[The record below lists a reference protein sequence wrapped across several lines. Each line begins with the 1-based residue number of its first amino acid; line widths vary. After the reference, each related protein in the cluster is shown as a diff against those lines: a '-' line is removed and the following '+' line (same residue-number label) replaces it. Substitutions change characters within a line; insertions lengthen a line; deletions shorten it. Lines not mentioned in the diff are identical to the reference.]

1 MQEQFFQYLLIRA
14 LLVGSQISIWFISQS
29 GAQSQLLDMPH

>member
-14 LLVGSQISIWFISQS
+14 LLVGSQISIWLISQS